1 MEKLKILAYKD
12 IARTSK
18 VGEIEVGINP
28 SKYSTKYSVTYNSQ
42 SAASGAGST
51 QVLGQVNSPT
61 CDFQLIFDGTGIV
74 YKSNKDVAEQI
85 EDFKKLIYS
94 YNGTAHQPNH
104 LVLIWGRSDF
114 FEGVITSFDISFTLF
129 KPNGVPLR
137 ATVNLNLIES
147 KSPKK
152 ITSEAKQ
159 SSPDMSH
166 IRVVTEGDTL
176 PLMAYRIYG
185 DSTYYLEVARVNN
198 LKNFRDIKPGDRLT
212 FPPLKK

>member
-1 MEKLKILAYKD
+1 MEKLKIIAYKD
-12 IARTSK
+12 VARTTK

-28 SKYSTKYSVTYNSQ
+28 SKYSTKYSVTYKSQ
-42 SAASGAGST
+42 SAAAGAGSSQT
-51 QVLGQVNSPT
+51 LGQVNAPT

-74 YKSNKDVAEQI
+74 YKSNNDVAEQI
-85 EDFKKLIYS
+85 EAFKKLVYS
-94 YNGTAHQPNH
+94 YNGSAHQPNH

-114 FEGVITSFDISFTLF
+114 FEGVITSFNIDFTLF

-137 ATVNLNLIES
+137 ATVNLGLVES
-147 KSPKK
+147 KSPEK
-152 ITSEAKQ
+152 ITLDAKQ

-176 PLMAYRIYG
+176 PLMAHRIYG